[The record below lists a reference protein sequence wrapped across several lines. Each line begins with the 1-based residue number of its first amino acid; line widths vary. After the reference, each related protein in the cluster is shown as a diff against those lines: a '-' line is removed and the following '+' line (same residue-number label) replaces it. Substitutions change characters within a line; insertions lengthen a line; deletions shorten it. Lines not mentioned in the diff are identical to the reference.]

1 MAIKRLRDSNLWLG
15 RVIFTAHDYHLI
27 CPNSGL
33 QFYENETPY
42 NFLISKNNFS
52 YLKNLTDEVI
62 FILHLNYSSMSYVIK
77 SLN

>member
-1 MAIKRLRDSNLWLG
+1 SPSILMAIKRLRDSNLWLG

-52 YLKNLTDEVI
+52 YLKKFDRRGYI
-62 FILHLNYSSMSYVIK
+62 YSTLK
-77 SLN
+77 

>member
-42 NFLISKNNFS
+42 NFLISKII
-52 YLKNLTDEVI
+52 LVI
-62 FILHLNYSSMSYVIK
+62 
-77 SLN
+77 